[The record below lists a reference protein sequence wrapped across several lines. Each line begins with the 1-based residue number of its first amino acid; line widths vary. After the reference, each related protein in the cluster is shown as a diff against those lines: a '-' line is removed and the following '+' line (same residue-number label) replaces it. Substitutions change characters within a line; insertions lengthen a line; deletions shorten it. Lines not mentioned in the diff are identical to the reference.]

1 MSTGTHETEI
11 KLAVA
16 GAAGARRLLRAAG
29 FRVSCGRVFESNL
42 VFDSEDLRLRRSSRL
57 LRVRT
62 AGRRVTVT
70 FKGPPLPA
78 RHKVREEFETEAGD
92 AGTLRSIFQELG
104 YHPVFRYEKYRT
116 EFRPARGRG
125 IAVLD
130 ETPIGVY
137 LELEGAAG
145 WIDRTA
151 RKLGFSESEYIT
163 ASYGRLYL
171 GWCREQG
178 RTPGD
183 MVFD

>member
-1 MSTGTHETEI
+1 MSTGNETEI
-11 KLAVA
+11 KLA
-16 GAAGARRLLRAAG
+16 AADAASARRLLRAAG
-29 FRVSCGRVFESNL
+29 FRVSRARVFESNH
-42 VFDSEDLRLRRSSRL
+42 VFDTEELMLRRSSRL

-78 RHKVREEFETEAGD
+78 RHKVREELETVVED
-92 AGTLRSIFQELG
+92 ARAMRAIFQELG

-116 EFRPARGRG
+116 EFRPPRGGG

-137 LELEGAAG
+137 LELEGG
-145 WIDRTA
+145 PTWIDRTA
-151 RKLGFSESEYIT
+151 RKLGFGERDYIT

-171 GWCREQG
+171 DWCQSRG

-183 MVFD
+183 MVFE